1 MKTKS
6 PDKEEKYIALNYHT
20 LAFLFAVFVGFLF
33 SWFGFEIEEM
43 LFAVGGIVI
52 ALIFAFLLVVSPTHY
67 VFTNEKLVIFH
78 PFIKRREIILWEDV
92 TGVMSL
98 GSWFIKTHWGLPHYK
113 IWYRHE
119 KKIAFLIGEICR
131 SRRTKRLLQKYY
143 KGNIK

>member
-1 MKTKS
+1 MKTKA
-6 PDKEEKYIALNYHT
+6 PDKKEKYIALNYHT

-33 SWFGFEIEEM
+33 SWFGYEIEEKF
-43 LFAVGGIVI
+43 FAVGGIVI

-67 VFTNEKLVIFH
+67 VFTNEKLVIFY

-92 TGVMSL
+92 TGVMSF
-98 GSWFIKTHWGLPHYK
+98 GSWFYKTIFGLPYFK
-113 IWYRHE
+113 IYYRHE
-119 KKIAFLIGEICR
+119 KDFIFLIGQICR